1 MTAQQITRIPAW
13 QTLGGWVRTNG
24 VHMDAKQAMA
34 EAGLAGWNV
43 RKEAMFT
50 ASGIEIPNRVATVR
64 DTAEGGTEYLGYVGH
79 NYTIQQNEESFD
91 FLDSL
96 VDVSGANYDA
106 AGYLGRG
113 EKVFMTMKMPEGIK
127 IGGEDAHDLYL
138 LATNGHDG
146 FNAFRIAV
154 VPIRL
159 ACTNQL
165 AMAMRTAQQSF
176 TIRHTA
182 NMAGRITEAR
192 HGLEL
197 TFEYMDAFT
206 AEMEMLLDAEFTNSQ
221 FDRLVSHI
229 VPDAKTDGRQ
239 EAVDQKRAQMFDLF
253 ANAET
258 NAFGR
263 GTKYAAFN
271 ALTEYAD
278 WYRPVRGTDTDG
290 SKRAERIMAGGVV
303 QEFKDYALASLRAA

>member
-1 MTAQQITRIPAW
+1 MTDTYTRTPAW
-13 QTLGGWVRTNG
+13 RTLGEWVRKDNG
-24 VHMDAKQAMA
+24 HMDAAEAMA
-34 EAGLAGWNV
+34 AANLAGWNV
-43 RKEAMFT
+43 RKEPMFT
-50 ASGIEIPNRVATVR
+50 ASGIEVPNRVATVR
-64 DTAEGGTEYLGYVGH
+64 DNPETGGVDYLGYVGH

-96 VDVSGANYDA
+96 VDVSGAHYDA

-113 EKVFMTMKMPEGIK
+113 EKVFMSMKMPEGIT
-127 IGGEDAHDLYL
+127 IGGQDAHDLYL

-165 AMAMRTAQQSF
+165 SMAFRQAQQTF

-192 HGLEL
+192 HSLEL
-197 TFEYMDAFT
+197 TFDYMDAFT
-206 AEMEMLLDAEFTNSQ
+206 AEMETLLDQSFTDSQ
-221 FDRLVSHI
+221 FEKLVEGI

-239 EAVDQKRAQMFDLF
+239 EAVNMKRGQMFDLF
-253 ANAET
+253 ATAET

-271 ALTEYAD
+271 ALTEWID
-278 WYRPVRGTDTDG
+278 WYRPVRGSDADG
-290 SKRAERIMAGGVV
+290 SKRAERIMAGGTV
-303 QEFKDYALASLRAA
+303 QEAKDYALAAVRAA